1 MIKRK
6 LLILMLFLISLS
18 LISVFSYGDV
28 YTKQKKHVDGMN
40 IMGRTQPARD
50 FVVETWI
57 SPERV
62 SVEDENSKTVI
73 DFDKNIIRIA
83 DHNEKTIMSMPMNF
97 SEIIDQKS
105 SGISKDESAEF
116 KKFMGKMMQVSV
128 SVKETGEKKKIG
140 KWNCTKYIQVM
151 RTGMGEFKSEIW
163 ATEDID
169 IDRELYAK
177 YISAMKGTMP
187 GMNENMKEILKE
199 TKKIRGMEVYAEQT
213 TEMMGQTMRSSTELL
228 EYKKGKAPATAFEM
242 PSGYKNVE
250 F

>member
-6 LLILMLFLISLS
+6 LIILMLFLISLS

-50 FVVETWI
+50 FIVETWI
-57 SPERV
+57 GSDKV
-62 SVEDENSKTVI
+62 SVEDVNSKTVI
-73 DFDKNIIRIA
+73 DFDKNIIRVA
-83 DHNEKTIMSMPMNF
+83 DHNEKTIMTMPMNF
-97 SEIIDQKS
+97 SDIVDQKS
-105 SGISKDESAEF
+105 SGISKEESEDF
-116 KKFMGKMMQVSV
+116 KKFMGTMMQVSV

-151 RTGMGEFKSEIW
+151 KTGMGEFKSEIW

-187 GMNENMKEILKE
+187 GMSENMKEIFKE
-199 TKKIRGMEVYAEQT
+199 TKKIRGIEVYTEQT
-213 TEMMGQTMRSSTELL
+213 TEMMGQTMKSSTELL
-228 EYKKGKAPATAFEM
+228 EYKKGRAPASAFEM
-242 PSGYKNVE
+242 PSGYKM
-250 F
+250 